1 MENQMVKDAA
11 GTIRKEKNPFGI
23 KVTKARKNIGN
34 NRKQF
39 IFEKEFN
46 NDFYYFF
53 RISYFYRPYNR
64 FVFHNS

>member
-11 GTIRKEKNPFGI
+11 GTISKKESFLNK
-23 KVTKARKNIGN
+23 GN
-34 NRKQF
+34 KGEEKYWKQF

-53 RISYFYRPYNR
+53 RISYFLSSTSRPYNR